1 MPIIYTAHAT
11 AFGGREGQVE
21 TDDGKLS
28 FKLDSPG
35 SGGPGTNPEQLF
47 ATGYAGCF
55 SGAAAYLAKQQGLDI
70 GNVQVKID
78 INLNKDDSGFHLSG
92 AIDVSLPNLDK
103 ETATKLVKDAHAF
116 CPYSRATKGNVNMT
130 LKVNGEALDA

>member
-1 MPIIYTAHAT
+1 MPIIYTAHAST
-11 AFGGREGQVE
+11 TGGREGHAQ

-47 ATGYAGCF
+47 ATGYSACF
-55 SGAAAYLAKQQGLDI
+55 SGAVAYLARQQKLEVGEVL
-70 GNVQVKID
+70 VKVD
-78 INLNKDDSGFHLSG
+78 INLNKEEDGFHLSG

-103 ETATKLVKDAHAF
+103 EAATKLIHDAHAF
-116 CPYSRATKGNVNMT
+116 CPYSRATKGNVKME
-130 LKVNGEALDA
+130 LKLNGEAL